1 MSLDFGQYK
10 PVGIIKSNTITN
22 YYKKMDLSKPNDT
35 ITQRKQTVWRCDF
48 CGIYVFQS
56 YDDACKHEKICALG
70 LRKKIINLEKN
81 LSDRED
87 ELKKTQMELERVEA
101 ANLLFKK
108 DPENIE
114 LPFSL
119 RQPSVS
125 SDLSPLS
132 KVSYDRRVCHGTDSE
147 SEEPSPLKF
156 KFLAPSAMNKPGE
169 DIPSEFSGG
178 LAWS

>member
-1 MSLDFGQYK
+1 MSLNYGPYK
-10 PVGIIKSNTITN
+10 PAGNVKTNTLTN
-22 YYKKMDLSKPNDT
+22 YYQKMDLPNPNPT
-35 ITQRKQTVWRCDF
+35 IPRRKETVWRCDF
-48 CGIYVFQS
+48 CEILIFQS
-56 YDDACKHEKICALG
+56 YDDAYKHEKICALG

-132 KVSYDRRVCHGTDSE
+132 KVSYDRRVCHDTDSE
-147 SEEPSPLKF
+147 NEEPSPLKF